1 MSRRGANRNNVL
13 AGLFLVVSV
22 ILAVFLAFW
31 VEDGIDKLPFV
42 NPKRTFVARF
52 ELSEGIAGI
61 KPGSPVT
68 LGGASVGS
76 VESLS
81 YVYEQRGER
90 TVPVGIDV
98 ELEIESGIVLYP
110 EAVVSIV
117 SPLLGTLSSINIS
130 NIGVGDEP
138 LGPGAVLDGRPPA
151 GLAEMAGVG
160 TLAQRA
166 DETLA
171 KANRIL
177 DDLAPAVKPTLE
189 DLDATLGSA
198 RSFAGMLAEN
208 QDDWAAKANDI
219 LAHADSVFLNT
230 IPSVATEVNAGVAD
244 TRRLVASAQ
253 SVIDENRAD
262 VRRTVTNLEGVTTRV
277 RYDLLG
283 RVERVLDEGVIA
295 AANLSDVGGRA
306 VGLLD
311 RIEPPLVRT
320 MSNVQLTSGQAMLLL
335 EEVRAAPWRLL
346 ERPDEKEQ
354 REVVL
359 FSAVRRYAESVE
371 KLRDASEAMDSVL
384 RGARAGGRELE
395 PEQVLQM
402 NQEIKASFGDLQDA
416 ERALLELIARQTG
429 G

>member
-13 AGLFLVVSV
+13 AGFFLVSSI
-22 ILAVFLAFW
+22 ILAVFMAFW

-52 ELSEGIAGI
+52 EIGEGVAGI

-68 LGGASVGS
+68 LGGKSVGS
-76 VESLS
+76 VESIE
-81 YVYEQRGER
+81 YAYEERGGQ

-98 ELEIESGIVLYP
+98 ELEIARGIVLYP
-110 EAVVSIV
+110 DATVSIV

-130 NIGVGDEP
+130 SIGGGDEP
-138 LGPGAVLDGRPPA
+138 LASGGTLDGQPAA
-151 GLAEMAGVG
+151 GLADMAGVG
-160 TLAQRA
+160 DLAREARA
-166 DETLA
+166 ALA
-171 KANRIL
+171 KANAIL
-177 DDLAPAVKPTLE
+177 DEVSPAVSPALE
-189 DLDATLGSA
+189 DIDATLEGA

-208 QDDWAAKANDI
+208 QDAWSSKATGI
-219 LAHADSVFLNT
+219 LDHADAVFVDV
-230 IPSVATEVNAGVAD
+230 IPEVADGVNAGVSDA
-244 TRRLVASAQ
+244 RRLVSSAQ
-253 SVIDENRAD
+253 GMIDENRAD

-277 RYDLLG
+277 RYDILG

-320 MSNVQLTSGQAMLLL
+320 VSNAQLTSGQAMLLL

-346 ERPDEKEQ
+346 EKPDEKEQ

-359 FSAVRRYAESVE
+359 FGAVRRYAQSVE
-371 KLRDASEAMDSVL
+371 KLRDASDAMDSVL
-384 RGARAGGRELE
+384 RGARAGGRELRA
-395 PEQVLQM
+395 EQVLEM
-402 NQEIKASFGDLQDA
+402 NSEIKASFDRLEAA
-416 ERALLELIARQTG
+416 ERALLELIARETG

>member
-253 SVIDENRAD
+253 SLIDENRAD